1 MQIRISYLI
10 VFCLASAVA
19 FGQDSLN
26 QHYSIKFSNQQS
38 DLSKQAKL
46 TLDSVALVMKN
57 QPTFY
62 CLLVKYCQTENT
74 KENIATWDRA
84 SKTITYLIMK
94 GVDQKRFYFN
104 YGTGN
109 ANCNIID
116 LLFTTERADQP
127 LPHPEPPRKK

>member
-1 MQIRISYLI
+1 MQARIFYLI
-10 VFCLASAVA
+10 VFCLASGVT

-26 QHYSIKFSNQQS
+26 QHYSIKFSSQA

-46 TLDSVALVMKN
+46 TLDSVALLMKR

-62 CLLVKYCQTENT
+62 CLLVKYCQSENT
-74 KENIATWDRA
+74 KDNIVTWDRA
-84 SKTITYLIMK
+84 SKTIIYLITK

-104 YGTGN
+104 YGAGN
-109 ANCNIID
+109 SNCNIID
-116 LLFTTERADQP
+116 LLFTTERADPP